1 MDGLDE
7 MDGQDK
13 QTGRWEDK
21 QIERRRE
28 ERGEGEEGGKEEE
41 WAGRWMDEQMSP

>member
-28 ERGEGEEGGKEEE
+28 ERGEGEEGGRRKN
-41 WAGRWMDEQMSP
+41 GPVDGWMSR

>member
-13 QTGRWEDK
+13 QTGDGK
-21 QIERRRE
+21 INRRE
-28 ERGEGEEGGKEEE
+28 EEARGEGEEGEG
-41 WAGRWMDEQMSP
+41 GRRMGR